1 MITRVGR
8 GKKCESDREVDYDIT
23 ISKKKKKGKVWIQRD
38 DENNSESKENSSR
51 YQKKGEEE
59 KWKEGR
65 KTMSIRNSRKKGQ
78 DQSQ

>member
-8 GKKCESDREVDYDIT
+8 GKNVNLTGKSIM
-23 ISKKKKKGKVWIQRD
+23 ISQFQKKKKKGKVWIQRD

>member
-1 MITRVGR
+1 MITRVR
-8 GKKCESDREVDYDIT
+8 REKKCESDREVDYDIT
-23 ISKKKKKGKVWIQRD
+23 ISKKKEKYGSNVMMRATRNQKKTHRD
-38 DENNSESKENSSR
+38 TK
-51 YQKKGEEE
+51 KKGEEE

>member
-51 YQKKGEEE
+51 YQKEGKSGRKEE
-59 KWKEGR
+59 KLCL
-65 KTMSIRNSRKKGQ
+65 
-78 DQSQ
+78 

>member
-1 MITRVGR
+1 MNLT
-8 GKKCESDREVDYDIT
+8 GKSIMT
-23 ISKKKKKGKVWIQRD
+23 SQFQKK
-38 DENNSESKENSSR
+38 
-51 YQKKGEEE
+51 KKGEEE